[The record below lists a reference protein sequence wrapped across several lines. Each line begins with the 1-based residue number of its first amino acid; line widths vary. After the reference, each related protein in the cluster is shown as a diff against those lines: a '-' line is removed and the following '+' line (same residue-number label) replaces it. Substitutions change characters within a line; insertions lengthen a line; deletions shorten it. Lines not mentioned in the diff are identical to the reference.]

1 MYRYRLK
8 RVFQS
13 WRTICHE
20 WFKERMGNDTG
31 EFRAKLEGR
40 MLIQWKSRV
49 DAQMLYMA
57 QLEEKIKAE
66 VIQ

>member
-8 RVFQS
+8 QVFQG
-13 WRTICHE
+13 WRTITHKD
-20 WFKERMGNDTG
+20 FKERMLADTG

-57 QLEEKIKAE
+57 
-66 VIQ
+66 